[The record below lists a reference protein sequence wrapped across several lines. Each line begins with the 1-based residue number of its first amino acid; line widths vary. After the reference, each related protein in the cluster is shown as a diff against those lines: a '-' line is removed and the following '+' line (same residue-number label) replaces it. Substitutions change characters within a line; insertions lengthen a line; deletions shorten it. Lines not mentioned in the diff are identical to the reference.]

1 MKRKGCIYIE
11 EQRNLGKGREQ
22 NGRGTSGH
30 YVRGVGFVPQ
40 TRRRWVC
47 EFSYHRKRI
56 RFQSTCFGNVVA
68 WRLMMQHRLSD

>member
-1 MKRKGCIYIE
+1 MIRKGCIYIE

-22 NGRGTSGH
+22 NGRGTSGRL
-30 YVRGVGFVPQ
+30 VRGVGFVGQ

-56 RFQSTCFGNVVA
+56 RFRSTCFGNVVA